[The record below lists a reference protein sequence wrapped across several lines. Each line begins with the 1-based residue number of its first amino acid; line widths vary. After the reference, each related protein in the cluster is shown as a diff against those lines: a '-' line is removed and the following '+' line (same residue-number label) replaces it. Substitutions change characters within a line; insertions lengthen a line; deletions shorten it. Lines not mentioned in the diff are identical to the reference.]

1 MAFRINH
8 NIPALNALRHL
19 NRTDNEMSKSLERL
33 SSGLKV
39 NRGSDGPAVLVIS
52 EQMRGQIASIEQ
64 ALQNSEASI
73 SMVQTA
79 EASLTEVNR
88 LLVSLRQLAIHAAN
102 EGANDARMLAADQA
116 EDENSLDTIDR
127 IALTSQFGT
136 RTLFDG
142 SNGANGVAV
151 GDGLQYIGSAPTT
164 KGSPPSG
171 YPVEILQPA
180 TRAEKLAQRPIM
192 IEDLQ
197 TPDGALKRDFSI
209 IISEGGKHIT
219 FSADNPADARII
231 TGLLAKLER
240 QPQVFSREKAAEE
253 LRDFI
258 AQRLQ
263 QLADNAGL
271 KVEIQI
277 TKFPEPGAVLPKG
290 GGLLFVQQR
299 EYGTTPT
306 FSVSASVPG
315 ILGLEADRIE
325 VAVLGRDVEGTIDG
339 KIGFGKG
346 QLLTAAENSDAAG
359 LVVKF
364 NSTRQFQT
372 RLPKQ
377 VPNPETGRPMTN
389 PEIKELAR
397 MVPPVLL
404 AKPVS
409 KKDEGDE
416 FVFTW
421 EVPAEISDNEP
432 EGFVHLTQNSLS
444 FQVGP
449 TRGHQVRVSLVD
461 AKTNRLGTGISN
473 ASGFRSLRD
482 IDVRD
487 SQGAQDAML
496 LIDDATAEISSV
508 RANLGAFQKNILESN
523 ANSMRISRENLTAA
537 ESSLR
542 DADMAEE
549 MSRFTRNQIMLSAGM
564 AMLAQANQTPQSVL
578 QLLRA
583 PAQ

>member
-1 MAFRINH
+1 M
-8 NIPALNALRHL
+8 
-19 NRTDNEMSKSLERL
+19 
-33 SSGLKV
+33 
-39 NRGSDGPAVLVIS
+39 
-52 EQMRGQIASIEQ
+52 
-64 ALQNSEASI
+64 
-73 SMVQTA
+73 
-79 EASLTEVNR
+79 
-88 LLVSLRQLAIHAAN
+88 SLRQLAIHAAN

-116 EDENSLDTIDR
+116 EVQNSLDTIDR

>member
-8 NIPALNALRHL
+8 NIPALNALRNL
-19 NRTDNEMSKSLERL
+19 NRTDAQMSKSLERL

-64 ALQNSEASI
+64 AIQNSEASI

-88 LLVSLRQLAIHAAN
+88 LLVAMRQLAIHAAN

-116 EDENSLDTIDR
+116 EVDNSLDTIDR

-151 GDGLQYIGSAPTT
+151 GAGLEYIGSAPTT

-197 TPDGALKRDFSI
+197 TSEGTLARDFSI

-219 FSADNPADARII
+219 FSADNPADARVI

-240 QPQVFSREKAAEE
+240 QPNFFSREGVAEE
-253 LRDFI
+253 LRNFI

-271 KVEIQI
+271 KVEVQI
-277 TKFPEPGAVLPKG
+277 TKSPEPGAAMPNG
-290 GGLLFVQQR
+290 GGLLFVQHR
-299 EYGTTPT
+299 DYGTTPT

-315 ILGLEADRIE
+315 ILGAEADRIE
-325 VAVLGRDVEGTIDG
+325 GAVPGRNVEGTIDG
-339 KIGFGKG
+339 KIGVGKG
-346 QLLTAAENSDAAG
+346 QLLTAPENSDAAG

-377 VPNPETGRPMTN
+377 VPNPETGRPMAN
-389 PEIKELAR
+389 PEIRELAR
-397 MVPPVLL
+397 MVPPVPM
-404 AKPVS
+404 AKLVS
-409 KKDEGDE
+409 RKDEGDE

-421 EVPAEISDNEP
+421 EVPADISDDP

-449 TRGHQVRVSLVD
+449 TRGHQVKISLVD
-461 AKTNRLGTGISN
+461 AKTNRLGTGLSN

-487 SQGAQDAML
+487 PQGAQDAML
-496 LIDDATAEISSV
+496 LIDDATVEISSV

-523 ANSMRISRENLTAA
+523 ANSLRISRENLTAA

-549 MSRFTRNQIMLSAGM
+549 MSRFTRNQIMLSAGV
-564 AMLAQANQTPQSVL
+564 AMLAQANQSPQSVL
-578 QLLRA
+578 QLLRT
-583 PAQ
+583 PGQ